1 MKLKFLFIAAN
12 LCAVTACGGNI
23 ASATPPITH
32 PPIPPVIAAPGAS
45 SAAIIAAK
53 ALGRGVNFGNMLDAP
68 NEGDWGLKIED
79 DYLAKTK
86 EAGFS
91 NVRLPVRWSNHAD
104 AKAPYLIKAVFANRV
119 EAVVNQGLAT
129 GLYVVLDMHHYRQLD
144 GDALDA
150 GDLKVDDA
158 ILEDRFVAM
167 WEQIATRYK
176 DKSGKLIFEIYNEPH
191 GRQTSDKWNALAARA
206 LAVIRKSNPSR
217 QIMIGPV
224 QWNNANE
231 LKNLLMPSDANLIAT
246 VHNYEPFNFTHQ
258 GAEWATPA
266 MPTGISCCS
275 PEQKNQITGPLE
287 TAKTWSEAQHY
298 PVYLGEFGA
307 YNKADIASRV
317 NFTRYMRDEAEKRNI
332 SWAYWELAAGFG
344 VYDPIAKAWRPE
356 LKNALLG
363 N

>member
-1 MKLKFLFIAAN
+1 MKNQFVCI
-12 LCAVTACGGNI
+12 VGIISIISACGGSAAI
-23 ASATPPITH
+23 ATPPVIPAPPPPVVTVPGASATS
-32 PPIPPVIAAPGAS
+32 IA
-45 SAAIIAAK
+45 IAK

-79 DYLAKTK
+79 DYFAKTK
-86 EAGFS
+86 EAGFA

-104 AKAPYLIKAVFANRV
+104 IKAPYMIDAIFTARV
-119 EAVVNQGLAT
+119 EAVVNQGLST
-129 GLYVVLDMHHYRQLD
+129 GLYLILDMHHYRQLD

-176 DKSGKLIFEIYNEPH
+176 DKSDKLIFEIYNEPH

-206 LAVIRKSNPSR
+206 VAVIRKTNPTR
-217 QIMIGPV
+217 PIIIGPV

-231 LKNLLMPSDANLIAT
+231 LKNLRMPNDANLIAT
-246 VHNYEPFNFTHQ
+246 VHNYEPFTFTHQ
-258 GAEWATPA
+258 GAEWASPP
-266 MPTGISCCS
+266 MPTGITCCTA
-275 PEQKNQITGPLE
+275 EQKIQITGPLE
-287 TAKTWSEAQHY
+287 TARLWSEAKHY
-298 PVYLGEFGA
+298 PMFLGEFGA
-307 YNKADIASRV
+307 YNKADMTSRI
-317 NFTRYMRDEAEKRNI
+317 NFTRFMRDEAEKRNM

-344 VYDPIAKAWRPE
+344 VYDPVAKVWRTE
-356 LKNALLG
+356 LRNALLI

>member
-1 MKLKFLFIAAN
+1 MKNNFLFIVVI
-12 LCAVTACGGNI
+12 LCIVSACGGI
-23 ASATPPITH
+23 AATAPPSVT
-32 PPIPPVIAAPGAS
+32 PALQVPVIVAPGAS
-45 SAAIIAAK
+45 AAANIIAK

-79 DYLAKTK
+79 DYFAKTK

-91 NVRLPVRWSNHAD
+91 NVRLPVRWSNHA
-104 AKAPYLIKAVFANRV
+104 ALKAPYLIDAIFATRV

-144 GDALDA
+144 GDVLDA

-176 DKSGKLIFEIYNEPH
+176 DRSDKLIFEIYNEPH
-191 GRQTSDKWNALAARA
+191 GRQTSDKWNELAARA

-217 QIMIGPV
+217 PIIIGPV

-231 LKNLLMPSDANLIAT
+231 LKNLRMPNDANLIAT

-258 GAEWATPA
+258 GAEWATPP
-266 MPTGISCCS
+266 MPTGITCCS
-275 PEQKNQITGPLE
+275 LEQKNQITGPLE
-287 TAKTWSEAQHY
+287 TARLWSEAKHY

-307 YNKADIASRV
+307 YNKADITSRV
-317 NFTRYMRDEAEKRNI
+317 NFTRFMRDEAEKRNM

-344 VYDPIAKAWRPE
+344 VYDPVAKVWRPE